1 MISSEVIVRSWWN
14 LPSFFVGEYPPSLG
28 IVALKSRC
36 HMPLD
41 CGTQGKNSRARY
53 GTLMGKSSVNG
64 DSNGKIICKSH
75 LDGVETSIVLPVV
88 PWNSMLMNQI
98 GSCFRWVEMTNHLQ
112 YIFHEKKTPCFPDS
126 FGVWK
131 RGQPPLDGHWIG
143 KMSTINWSWGYFTH
157 FLMDYKDNKHIH
169 HYKSIEILNSNTNLY
184 K

>member
-131 RGQPPLDGHWIG
+131 RGQPPPRWPLNRENEYNQLVLGIFYSFSYGLQRQQTYSPLQIHR
-143 KMSTINWSWGYFTH
+143 NPEF
-157 FLMDYKDNKHIH
+157 KHQFI
-169 HYKSIEILNSNTNLY
+169 
-184 K
+184 